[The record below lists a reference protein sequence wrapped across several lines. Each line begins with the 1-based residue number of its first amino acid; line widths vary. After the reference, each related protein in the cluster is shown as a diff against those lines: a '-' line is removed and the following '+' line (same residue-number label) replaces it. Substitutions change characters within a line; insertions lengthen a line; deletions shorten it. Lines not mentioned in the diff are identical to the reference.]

1 MMGKTNAIY
10 VENAEKNELALHIEN
25 ILMDTIDDIWKIEY
39 VNEMFFV
46 FLEDGR
52 ILYGKD
58 VSDLQVIM
66 QGGSTLVAHYVIY
79 KDNTYLF
86 MANGLRCTYTQ
97 DMINFNVV
105 EIKAMT
111 GYFGAGLIL
120 DRNGRIIIIGINVS
134 DSKVGRIGIFNSVG
148 ELDEEEHPVIAV
160 SFAKSINQSSAT
172 TKLTK
177 IYQNRLVIVED
188 IYTDGV
194 SFVVVTLD
202 GKCHA
207 VSSKDPFVMRDG
219 IYSSSLA
226 TGYNLYYSYDAV
238 NYHLLGKINVK
249 IHHMAIYGGGT
260 IGIFDKNGR
269 FSLAG
274 SRKDMIE
281 SLGSMIE
288 IEEATN
294 IIKCSC
300 NVGMYTYLGCKGGII
315 LKTYADFSGNGTSPD
330 ISLLKTL
337 SARQALNDAKE
348 YTDIKYAELE
358 TRIGLLEVQTGLK
371 AE

>member
-1 MMGKTNAIY
+1 MMGKTNAVY

-25 ILMDTIDDIWKIEY
+25 ILMDTMDDIWKIEY

-58 VSDLQVIM
+58 VSDLKVIM
-66 QGGSTLVAHYVIY
+66 QGGSALAAHYIIY

-86 MANGLRCTYTQ
+86 MTNGLRCTYTH
-97 DMINFNVV
+97 DMVEFNVI
-105 EIKAMT
+105 EIKALT
-111 GYFGAGLIL
+111 GYYCAGMLL
-120 DRNGRIIIIGINVS
+120 DRNGRIIILGVNVS
-134 DSKVGRIGIFNSVG
+134 DDKTGRIGIFNSVN
-148 ELDEEEHPVIAV
+148 ELDETAHPVIAV

-188 IYTDGV
+188 VYTEGV

-202 GKCHA
+202 GRCHA
-207 VSSKDPFVMRDG
+207 VSSKDPFVMKDG
-219 IYSSSLA
+219 IYTSSLA
-226 TGYNLYYSYDAV
+226 TGYNLHYSYDAV
-238 NYHLLGKINVK
+238 NYHMLGKTDVK
-249 IHHMAIYGGGT
+249 IHHMAIYEGGT

-269 FSLAG
+269 FSLVG

-281 SLGSMIE
+281 SLSSMIE
-288 IEEATN
+288 IGEATN

-315 LKTYADFSGNGTSPD
+315 LKTFADFSGNGTSPD

-337 SARQALNDAKE
+337 SARQALNDAKG
-348 YTDIKYAELE
+348 YADIKYGELE
-358 TRIGLLEVQTGLK
+358 KRIDLLEVQVGLK